1 MLYEALRVIAGP
13 FFKFAI
19 VNMKGP
25 NKHLN
30 GKKLTIKI
38 SYPPASKASREVA
51 NLTERKNPHTPVYDV
66 KEFVCLSVCDK
77 KDSKCSLKKF
87 ICANKNGSLD
97 KKI

>member
-30 GKKLTIKI
+30 RNFWKREKL
-38 SYPPASKASREVA
+38 
-51 NLTERKNPHTPVYDV
+51 LTFCR
-66 KEFVCLSVCDK
+66 
-77 KDSKCSLKKF
+77 
-87 ICANKNGSLD
+87 
-97 KKI
+97 